1 MATVGVRELKNRLS
15 HFLKSVADGERVT
28 VTDRGRPVAVI
39 IPPQESNEV
48 ERAMG
53 MVREGLA
60 HWGGGTP
67 RGSRR
72 PVKIRGKSVSQTV
85 LDERR

>member
-1 MATVGVRELKNRLS
+1 MPNVGVRDLKNRLS
-15 HFLKSVADGERVT
+15 HFLRRVADGDRIT
-28 VTDRGRPVAVI
+28 VTDRGRPIAI
-39 IPPQESNEV
+39 IVPPEENDEV
-48 ERAMG
+48 VRVMAM
-53 MVREGLA
+53 VKEGLA

-72 PVKIRGKSVSQTV
+72 PVKVRGKPVSQTV